1 MAVGSLVKE
10 LNLTDREI
18 RRRLDI
24 VGFGPADLKGVLAV
38 SEVVVKHAEEHATLF
53 FDYLK
58 SLGEPS
64 VLLNVPEIMETA
76 RRLKTDHLRAM
87 VGGVYG
93 ASYVEERLELGVLYA
108 SAGLDPLLFLGAYH
122 RLIGEI
128 GLRIMEESRD
138 SLLEGF
144 DHFLSLKKITFFDL
158 SLMMDVI
165 IVERERV
172 IRRQQEAI
180 RELSTPVLRVREGL
194 LVLPIIG
201 AVDTERARQLTD
213 ALLDAIRAHRGQVVV
228 MDITGVPAVDATI
241 ANHLVQT
248 VRAARLIGAETVI
261 TGVSAQVAE
270 ALVKLGVQVSALNT
284 AVDLQG
290 GLEQAERALGYRV
303 TVGRRALR
311 STPS

>member
-1 MAVGSLVKE
+1 MTVGSLMRE

-18 RRRLDI
+18 QRRLDI

-38 SEVVVKHAEEHATLF
+38 SDVIVQHAEEHARLF
-53 FDYLK
+53 FDCLK

-64 VLLNVPEIMETA
+64 ALLNVPEIMETA
-76 RRLKTDHLRAM
+76 RRLKVDHLRAM
-87 VGGVYG
+87 AGGVYG
-93 ASYVEERLELGVLYA
+93 ASYVEERLELGTLYA
-108 SAGLDPLLFLGAYH
+108 SAGLDPHLFLGAYH
-122 RLIGEI
+122 RLIGAI
-128 GLRIMEESRD
+128 GLRIIEESRNNP
-138 SLLEGF
+138 LEAF
-144 DHFLSLKKITFFDL
+144 DHFLSLRKITFFDL

-165 IVERERV
+165 IFERERV

-180 RELSTPVLRVREGL
+180 REMSTPVLQVREGL

-213 ALLDAIRAHRGQVVV
+213 ALLGAIRDHRGQVVV
-228 MDITGVPAVDATI
+228 MDITGVPVADATI

-248 VRAARLIGAETVI
+248 VRAAHLIGAETVI

-270 ALVKLGVQVSALNT
+270 ALVKLGVQMNALNT

-290 GLEQAERALGYRV
+290 GLEQAERALRCQA
-303 TVGRRALR
+303 TRAKGVLR
-311 STPS
+311 SAPS

>member
-1 MAVGSLVKE
+1 MALASLMTE

-38 SEVVVKHAEEHATLF
+38 SDVVVKHAEEHATLF

-58 SLGEPS
+58 SLGGPS
-64 VLLNVPEIMETA
+64 ALLNVPETMEIA

-87 VGGVYG
+87 AGGVYG
-93 ASYVEERLELGVLYA
+93 TRYVEERLELGMLYGG
-108 SAGLDPLLFLGAYH
+108 AGLDPLLFLGAYH
-122 RLIGEI
+122 RLIAAI
-128 GLRIMEESRD
+128 GRRIMEESRD
-138 SLLEGF
+138 NPLEGF
-144 DHFLSLKKITFFDL
+144 DHFLSLRKIMSFDL

-201 AVDTERARQLTD
+201 AVDTQRAGRLTD

-228 MDITGVPAVDATI
+228 MDITGVPVADATI

-261 TGVSAQVAE
+261 TGVSAKVAE

-303 TVGRRALR
+303 SRGPGALR

>member
-1 MAVGSLVKE
+1 MALASLMRE

-38 SEVVVKHAEEHATLF
+38 SDVVVKHAQEHATLF
-53 FDYLK
+53 FDYLR
-58 SLGEPS
+58 SLGGPS
-64 VLLNVPEIMETA
+64 ALLSVPETMEIA

-87 VGGVYG
+87 AGGVYG
-93 ASYVEERLELGVLYA
+93 ARYVEERLELGMLYA
-108 SAGLDPLLFLGAYH
+108 GAGLDPLLFLGAYH
-122 RLIGEI
+122 RLIAAI
-128 GLRIMEESRD
+128 GLRIIEESGD
-138 SLLEGF
+138 SPLKGF
-144 DHFLSLKKITFFDL
+144 DHFLSLRKISTFDL

-165 IVERERV
+165 VVERERV

-201 AVDTERARQLTD
+201 AVDTQRARQLTD
-213 ALLDAIRAHRGQVVV
+213 ALLDAVRAHRAQVVV
-228 MDITGVPAVDATI
+228 MDITGVPVADATI

-261 TGVSAQVAE
+261 TRVSAEVAE
-270 ALVKLGVQVSALNT
+270 ALVMLGVQVGALNT

-290 GLEQAERALGYRV
+290 GLELVERALVYRV
-303 TVGRRALR
+303 TQGQGALR